1 MHEIVLFSAGQIPAV
16 FIEGSTL
23 CLPPHAP
30 PPSAPAIVAE
40 LKVTTIMTLDGTYNR
55 SVTTSAIVSKTYEI
69 LVTFANNTEYLP
81 PSNIIVFQTYT
92 VVVEEPIPSNIREL
106 LCLPFPRQSYDF
118 MRCIVK
124 NRIEFNGISDEIR
137 RLSENLNNTYTV
149 SVPMTIDGYPGREP
163 SFNNTFNYSA
173 VNIDAVTMQVQTDV
187 SDTEN
192 YQLLRDADIVASKR
206 GLSLLVES
214 GASDFINDTEIVLPS
229 PPGIPPVKPDQ
240 LHPPPQK
247 PLPPSLPPPPFS
259 PPDEGG
265 QVNVGLAV
273 CIPILVIFLML
284 ALYFRKVLKQTIN
297 RILLSRSQV
306 APDDVYELDAEDT
319 ETDLD
324 PTDDPNIYD
333 EVLFDDVQSP
343 IQSSCAINEGVE
355 RSVHVTESNYGQVP
369 SSYFGASSRFATG
382 SRFNTPRS
390 RFM

>member
-1 MHEIVLFSAGQIPAV
+1 MHNIVLFSAGQIPTV

-23 CLPPHAP
+23 CLPPYAP

-55 SVTTSAIVSKTYEI
+55 SVTASAIVSKTYEI

-81 PSNIIVFQTYT
+81 PSNILVFQTYT

-173 VNIDAVTMQVQTDV
+173 VNIDAVTMQIQTDV

-214 GASDFINDTEIVLPS
+214 GTSDFINDTEIVLPS
-229 PPGIPPVKPDQ
+229 PPGIPPVQPGQ
-240 LHPPPQK
+240 LH
-247 PLPPSLPPPPFS
+247 PPSLPPPPLS
-259 PPDEGG
+259 PPNEGG
-265 QVNVGLAV
+265 KVNFGLAV

-297 RILLSRSQV
+297 RILLSRLQV
-306 APDDVYELDAEDT
+306 APVDVDELDAEDT
-319 ETDLD
+319 ELD
-324 PTDDPNIYD
+324 AED
-333 EVLFDDVQSP
+333 
-343 IQSSCAINEGVE
+343 
-355 RSVHVTESNYGQVP
+355 TELQENYEQVP

-382 SRFNTPRS
+382 SRFNTHRS